1 MAETFLLNLV
11 TPERSFFSG
20 QVRELVAPGAEGEFG
35 VLPGHAAM
43 LSGLKAGR
51 LIYRDGQKETTLLA
65 GGGFAE
71 VTGERVTVLLDDATR
86 AEDLDAAALDQEI
99 ARLRE
104 EAVEPGA
111 EGYEAWCRRLEW
123 KQFCREQAR

>member
-11 TPERSFFSG
+11 TPEHAFFSG
-20 QVRELVAPGAEGEFG
+20 QVRELVAPGAQGEFG

-43 LSGLKAGR
+43 LAGLRAGR

-71 VTGERVTVLLDDATR
+71 VTGHRVTVLLDDAVLP
-86 AEDLDAAALDQEI
+86 EDLDASALDLEI
-99 ARLRE
+99 AQLE
-104 EAVEPGA
+104 EQAPEPGA
-111 EGYEAWCRRLEW
+111 EGHEEWLKRLEW
-123 KQFCREQAR
+123 KRFCREQAR